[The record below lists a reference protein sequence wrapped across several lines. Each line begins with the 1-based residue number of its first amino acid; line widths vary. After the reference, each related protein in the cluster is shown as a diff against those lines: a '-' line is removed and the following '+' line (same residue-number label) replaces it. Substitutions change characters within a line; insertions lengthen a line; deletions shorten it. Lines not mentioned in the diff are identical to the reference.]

1 MTGRIAYAWILYSV
15 SRSDSTLVDIIGQ
28 ADYINHAIPT
38 HEELRQSFGWLR
50 YGGLVRKSENRY
62 LLTRTGQQI
71 MRQAL
76 DQKTM
81 MQILD
86 KLAEALGSI
95 DVQKF
100 ENDDLS
106 EAQVKAAYLEYRN
119 RIATGRKR
127 ASKRRTRGGG
137 A

>member
-1 MTGRIAYAWILYSV
+1 
-15 SRSDSTLVDIIGQ
+15 
-28 ADYINHAIPT
+28 
-38 HEELRQSFGWLR
+38 
-50 YGGLVRKSENRY
+50 
-62 LLTRTGQQI
+62 

-119 RIATGRKR
+119 RTATGRKR